1 MKICPEWFVI
11 TSNYSLEEL
20 TDGDAALYRALLRRA
35 DNGVR
40 VFEFGENYY
49 MPEEADIDDEL
60 HRFYRRR
67 LLEFVDKVVNSHLT
81 QLRPKSRNEESVSL
95 PPFLHTCLL

>member
-1 MKICPEWFVI
+1 MHEDLPRVVRHHV
-11 TSNYSLEEL
+11 EL
-20 TDGDAALYRALLRRA
+20 LAGGADRRRRRP

-67 LLEFVDKVVNSHLT
+67 LEEFVDRVMNS
-81 QLRPKSRNEESVSL
+81 QLPVCFD
-95 PPFLHTCLL
+95 PIAT

>member
-20 TDGDAALYRALLRRA
+20 TDGDVALLRRA

-49 MPEEADIDDEL
+49 MPEADIDDEL
-60 HRFYRRR
+60 HRFYRQR
-67 LLEFVDKVVNSHLT
+67 LLEFVDRVMNSHLPVCFDPIVT
-81 QLRPKSRNEESVSL
+81 QI
-95 PPFLHTCLL
+95 